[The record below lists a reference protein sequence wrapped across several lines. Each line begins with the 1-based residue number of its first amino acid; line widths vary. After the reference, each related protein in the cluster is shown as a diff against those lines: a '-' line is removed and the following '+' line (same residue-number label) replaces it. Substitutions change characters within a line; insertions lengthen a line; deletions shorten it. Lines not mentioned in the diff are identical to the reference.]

1 MSKKSFF
8 HRLVALCL
16 CVCFLVGVCPM
27 QAFAEEVSGLATN
40 TDLPDGS
47 VVVIVP
53 SPSAEDFEDDNE
65 DHVTEPTVEPTA
77 EPAAEPTVEPT
88 AEPVTESTVE
98 PTAEPTVEAT
108 SEPTETFS
116 VYIYFV
122 DMSGKYLCNRY
133 EKEVISG
140 ESFKLGN
147 SYELPYVNG
156 YTPVK
161 LENETTGEHSYNIG
175 EFRKFFTIDN
185 VNREMK
191 LFVYYDVVEATVEPT
206 AEPTS
211 EPTTEPDVDPN
222 LEAQYG
228 ELYGVMLLAG
238 AFEVSTDG
246 VYAVVCDGVMI
257 GKYAPGQTVTLSV
270 PTKDGYDFNGWKAVC
285 SESVT
290 ITENSFT
297 MPSAPVGIVS
307 QWKAQTN
314 QIAIYYV
321 TTSGTRLYDADF
333 STVLRGSSFDLAE
346 AFTLP
351 AIDGYTATSI
361 KHNGTTYTDISD
373 YKNIIKV
380 DSVVSDEVFYVV
392 YEPADTTYT
401 VKYYLQNFD
410 ETYSAT
416 SDSFT
421 KNGKFGEK
429 VLASSN
435 VKDYAGFTWNGE
447 EDEITLTSNSETNLI
462 NIYYTRNTYKLNYQK
477 ENDTDTISVKY
488 GETVDTTTLGTPVR
502 AGYTFASWKYTD
514 ETAVPQSFEMPAHDV
529 TLVAEWNPATVSYM
543 VYYWQETLASAN
555 NVDEI
560 EGYDFVESESFTATT
575 GSFVNGTNTKSF
587 TGFEFHH
594 GDENVTVAADGSTIV
609 NVYYARKWYNY
620 YFYSRSNG
628 GGGRPGGGSSS
639 ETLLETVTY
648 KYGANLTTSPYE
660 WPTLGDGYYWTK
672 DSNPYG
678 CPKLAIEA
686 KDIKLYRAQGNTSIT
701 LYGWYEDGSY
711 KALNTWT
718 GNSSW
723 GNWTSSQRYTPEG
736 YTAYFYGTDNAIP
749 ENDGNGIAASTK
761 GSLYGYHVSLKKNSY
776 TLTLNNGESDIG
788 SHTYLYEA
796 DISNALSDM
805 GITTITPP
813 AAYTGYEFDGWTWM
827 HQPYSLEG
835 KTMPA
840 SNMVLIASWK
850 APVYTVNFYDD
861 DTMTNLIYFEEVERG
876 KTVQNH
882 PTNPEKENREFIG
895 WFYMDDG
902 IEKLYAEGKII
913 NSSINVYA
921 KWIMSDDIKAQV
933 TIVHNYYEGDGTTL
947 IKTEQD
953 SEQGIV
959 NKNLTVYARSE
970 NGFYPD
976 VLSQNILV
984 GENASENI
992 LTFNYTQ
999 MTDVQYTVHYV
1010 DGEGNKLIPDKVA
1023 TTSQLIIVEEY
1034 VYIPSATP
1042 RILAQELRLTS
1053 NPANNVLTF
1062 VYDVEGTTS
1071 YTIMYWQEQLDG
1083 SYEEVEDD
1091 RIVVSDVRYYTQ
1103 VAVTS
1108 EQMKSYEGFEY
1119 DASISNTSEWL
1130 MPDEVVVLNLYYK
1143 RNEFT
1148 VTYMYS
1154 STIDDVTMPE
1164 LPQTKTYKFGEEVTV
1179 ADNNISIEGAPWYE
1193 FKGWYRQGDAVE
1205 TAITSFEM
1213 PSNDVVLYGYF
1224 ERVEYYI
1231 TVEWTHEDGVYH
1243 GGTYSWNCKTLEY
1256 VQDTSKA
1263 GWSATPYVK
1272 CVVKNYGTK
1281 AVNLDFSA
1289 NVDKWDDYFKSGT
1302 NPFNNLETVRLEGGA
1317 TYTFEFRNDIELQWD
1332 YDKLNA
1338 EAADIAI
1345 NGKDNT
1351 EETNSFGLDIFKA
1364 D

>member
-16 CVCFLVGVCPM
+16 CACFLVGVCPM

-53 SPSAEDFEDDNE
+53 SPSAEYFEDENE
-65 DHVTEPTVEPTA
+65 EEPT
-77 EPAAEPTVEPT
+77 
-88 AEPVTESTVE
+88 
-98 PTAEPTVEAT
+98 
-108 SEPTETFS
+108 
-116 VYIYFV
+116 
-122 DMSGKYLCNRY
+122 
-133 EKEVISG
+133 
-140 ESFKLGN
+140 
-147 SYELPYVNG
+147 
-156 YTPVK
+156 
-161 LENETTGEHSYNIG
+161 
-175 EFRKFFTIDN
+175 
-185 VNREMK
+185 
-191 LFVYYDVVEATVEPT
+191 YD
-206 AEPTS
+206 S
-211 EPTTEPDVDPN
+211 N
-222 LEAQYG
+222 LEAEYG
-228 ELYGVMLLAG
+228 ELYGIMLLAG

-257 GKYAPGQTVTLSV
+257 GKYAPGQTVTLTV
-270 PTKDGYDFNGWKAVC
+270 PSKDGYDFNGWKVVC

-290 ITENSFT
+290 ISENSFT

-333 STVLRGSSFDLAE
+333 STVLRGSSFDLSDG
-346 AFTLP
+346 FTLP

-410 ETYSAT
+410 ETYSEAT

-421 KNGKFGEK
+421 KNGKFGET

-514 ETAVPQSFEMPAHDV
+514 GTAVPQSFEMPAHDV

-575 GSFVNGTNTKSF
+575 GSSVNGTNTKSF

-620 YFYSRSNG
+620 YFYSRSNS
-628 GGGRPGGGSSS
+628 GGGRPGSGSSS
-639 ETLLETVTY
+639 ETLLATVTY

-882 PTNPEKENREFIG
+882 PANPEKENREFIG

-902 IEKLYAEGKII
+902 VEKLYAEGKII

-1164 LPQTKTYKFGEEVTV
+1164 LPKTKTYKFGEEVTV

-1224 ERVEYYI
+1224 ERAEYYI

-1243 GGTYSWNCKTLEY
+1243 GGTYSWNCKKLEY

-1263 GWSATPYVK
+1263 GWSTTPYVK

-1338 EAADIAI
+1338 EAANIAI

>member
-1 MSKKSFF
+1 MSKRSFF
-8 HRLVALCL
+8 HRFVALFL
-16 CVCFLVGVCPM
+16 CVCFLVAACPM
-27 QAFAEEVSGLATN
+27 QVFAEEVNGLATN

-53 SPSAEDFEDDNE
+53 SPSAEDLEDDVE
-65 DHVTEPTVEPTA
+65 ETVTEPTVEPTS
-77 EPAAEPTVEPT
+77 EPATEPTVEPT
-88 AEPVTESTVE
+88 SEPTVE
-98 PTAEPTVEAT
+98 PTVEPTSEPVVEPTVEPAT
-108 SEPTETFS
+108 EPTETFN
-116 VYIYFV
+116 VYIYFM

-175 EFRKFFTIDN
+175 EFKKFFTIDN

-191 LFVYYDVVEATVEPT
+191 LFVFYDVVEATAEPT

-222 LEAQYG
+222 FEAQYG
-228 ELYGVMLLAG
+228 DLYGVMLLAG

-257 GKYAPGQTVTLSV
+257 GKYAPGQTVTLTV
-270 PTKDGYDFNGWKAVC
+270 PTKDGYDFTGWKVVC
-285 SESVT
+285 SEAVT
-290 ITENSFT
+290 ISENSFT

-333 STVLRGSSFDLAE
+333 STVLRGSSFDLSDG
-346 AFTLP
+346 FTLP
-351 AIDGYTATSI
+351 AVDGYTATSI
-361 KHNGTTYTDISD
+361 KHNGTTYTNISD
-373 YKNIIKV
+373 YKDIIKV
-380 DSVVSDEVFYVV
+380 DNVANDEVFYVV

-410 ETYSAT
+410 ETYT
-416 SDSFT
+416 ETTDSFT
-421 KNGKFGEK
+421 KNGKFGET

-447 EDEITLTSNSETNLI
+447 EDEITLTSNSESNLI
-462 NIYYTRNTYKLNYQK
+462 NIYYTRNTYKLNYQHGS
-477 ENDTDTISVKY
+477 ETETIYVKY
-488 GETVDTTTLGTPVR
+488 GETVDTATLGTPVR
-502 AGYTFASWKYTD
+502 VGYTFASWKYAD
-514 ETAVPQSFEMPAHDV
+514 ETAVPQSFAMPAHDV
-529 TLVAEWNPATVSYM
+529 TLIAAWDPATVSYM

-575 GSFVNGTNTKSF
+575 GSSVNGTNTKSF

-594 GDENVTVAADGSTIV
+594 GDENVTVVADGSTIV
-609 NVYYARKWYNY
+609 NVYY
-620 YFYSRSNG
+620 SRSWYKYEFYKDS
-628 GGGRPGGGSSS
+628 RLYH
-639 ETLLETVTY
+639 TLNY
-648 KYGANLTTSPYE
+648 KYGANLAEEPYDWPVISGYRWGRSTSN
-660 WPTLGDGYYWTK
+660 T
-672 DSNPYG
+672 YG
-678 CPKLAIEA
+678 CPKYAVEA
-686 KDIKLYRAQGNTSIT
+686 ENVTLYAYTTSKT
-701 LYGWYEDGSY
+701 ANLYGWYEDGTVEL
-711 KALNTWT
+711 LNTWA
-718 GNSSW
+718 SEPSEW
-723 GNWTSSQRYTPEG
+723 SASQKYTPEG
-736 YTAYFYGTDNAIP
+736 YTAYYYGTDNP
-749 ENDGNGIAASTK
+749 LPQTPDGTQVFPT
-761 GSLYGYHVSLKKNSY
+761 GSDGDTYYGYWVSLKKNTY

-788 SHTYLYEA
+788 SHAYLYDA

-805 GITTITPP
+805 GISEVTPP
-813 AAYTGYEFDGWTWM
+813 TAYAEYEFDGWTWM
-827 HQPYSLEG
+827 HQAYSLEG
-835 KTMPA
+835 KKMPA
-840 SNMVLIASWK
+840 SNMVLVASWK

-861 DTMTNLIYFEEVERG
+861 ETMANLIHTEQVERG
-876 KTVQNH
+876 KTVTQH
-882 PTNPEKENREFIG
+882 PANPEKENREFIG
-895 WFYMDDG
+895 WFYLDG
-902 IEKLYAEGKII
+902 DTEKLYVEGKII
-913 NSSINVYA
+913 NSSIDVYA
-921 KWIMSDDIKAQV
+921 KWIVSDEIKAQV

-953 SEQGIV
+953 TEQGIV
-959 NKNLTVYARSE
+959 NKTLTAYARSE

-1010 DGEGNKLIPDKVA
+1010 DGEGNKIISDKVA

-1053 NPANNVLTF
+1053 NPENNVLTF

-1083 SYEEVEDD
+1083 GYAEVEAD
-1091 RIVVSDVRYYTQ
+1091 RIVVSDARYYTQ
-1103 VAVTS
+1103 VSVTS

-1130 MPDEVVVLNLYYK
+1130 MPDEVVVLNLYYN

-1148 VTYMYS
+1148 VSYMYTN
-1154 STIDDVTMPE
+1154 TIDGVTMPE
-1164 LPQTKTYKFGEEVTV
+1164 LPESKTYKFGAEVTV
-1179 ADNNISIEGAPWYE
+1179 ADNNLSIEGAPWYE
-1193 FKGWYRQGDAVE
+1193 FKGWYRQDDTVE
-1205 TAITSFEM
+1205 TVVTSFEM
-1213 PSNDVVLYGYF
+1213 PSSDVVLYGYF
-1224 ERVEYYI
+1224 ELVEYYI
-1231 TVEWTHEDGVYH
+1231 TVEWTHEDGYYH

-1256 VQDTSKA
+1256 VQDTTKA
-1263 GWSATPYVK
+1263 GWSTTPYVK

-1281 AVNLDFSA
+1281 AVNLNFEAD
-1289 NVDKWDDYFKSGT
+1289 VDKWESYFKSGT
-1302 NPFNNLETVRLEGGA
+1302 NPFKNLETVRLEGGA

-1332 YDKLNA
+1332 YDKLND

-1345 NGKDNT
+1345 NGKSAT
-1351 EETNSFGLDIFKA
+1351 EETNSFSLDVFKA